1 MTTLNTDLVA
11 NSLASPQVLND
22 AAELH
27 GVLRTACGT
36 AELLAGDST
45 DNDVVLLAPISSKAT
60 IHSLKIGSD
69 TLGGSCT
76 FNVGVHNYDGTVA
89 DEDCFATAVADD
101 AAMADVRHEVATIN
115 TVGQKLWEI
124 AGLSSDPG
132 GLLYIS
138 ITFSATGGTA
148 GTLSWNINYAV
159 N

>member
-1 MTTLNTDLVA
+1 MLVFTITMA
-11 NSLASPQVLND
+11 QLPDED
-22 AAELH
+22 AF
-27 GVLRTACGT
+27 
-36 AELLAGDST
+36 
-45 DNDVVLLAPISSKAT
+45 AT
-60 IHSLKIGSD
+60 S
-69 TLGGSCT
+69 
-76 FNVGVHNYDGTVA
+76 VA
-89 DEDCFATAVADD
+89 DA
-101 AAMADVRHEVATIN
+101 AAMAEVRHEEATIN